1 MFYLFAPKVKDGKPL
16 VEIPKKGDFYR
27 DDIGCPVKMMD
38 YECRVYMPILEM
50 KTFEQDPFR
59 YIRSAI
65 KLIQTNGKA
74 RSMRE
79 HNYNAIVL
87 ALTQTIKEVGE

>member
-59 YIRSAI
+59 HI
-65 KLIQTNGKA
+65 KNVY
-74 RSMRE
+74 R
-79 HNYNAIVL
+79 
-87 ALTQTIKEVGE
+87 ALKPIIERWGNEQNSDSPFEDMT